1 MPVGTGIAHRCESC
15 GLGVLV
21 HGEKFRFGSD
31 GAETPYRYDPGTSE
45 DALRELDLGREEDGS
60 IVFDN
65 RASLQGWVT
74 GGAWV
79 GLGTERRYCFTP
91 EAVTRLIAVRDQVVT
106 KVRWRA
112 LRGIATMWQSGINMF
127 TFGQNVVLGAL
138 GKAHA
143 VEADRPWERGLDWF
157 ISAAVAIPAI
167 IAAVPL
173 ELIGILFR
181 RGGAARARIQVL

>member
-1 MPVGTGIAHRCESC
+1 M
-15 GLGVLV
+15 LV

-31 GAETPYRYDPGTSE
+31 GAETPYRYDPGTAE
-45 DALRELDLGREEDGS
+45 EALRELDLGREEDGS

-91 EAVTRLIAVRDQVVT
+91 EAVTRLIAVRDQAVT

-143 VEADRPWERGLDWF
+143 VEADRPWKRGLDWF